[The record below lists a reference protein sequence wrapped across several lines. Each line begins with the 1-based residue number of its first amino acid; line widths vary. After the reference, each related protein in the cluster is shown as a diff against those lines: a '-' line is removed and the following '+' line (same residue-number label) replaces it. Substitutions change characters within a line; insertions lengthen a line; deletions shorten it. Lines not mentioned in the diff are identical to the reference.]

1 MKTLT
6 AMFTKLF
13 NGFEAYFVDMLG
25 LSCLENDMDNMEEN
39 TEMDN
44 AYPLTALNKCS
55 HITQIAPTPLLAM
68 G

>member
-39 TEMDN
+39 TKMDN
-44 AYPLTALNKCS
+44 THLFTVLNKHS
-55 HITQIAPTPLLAM
+55 HTLKITPTPIL
-68 G
+68 GIG